1 MMLSNKENIK
11 FSILIPAY
19 KAKYLRECIESI
31 LSQSY
36 KNLEVIIVNDSSPEN
51 LTSIV
56 EEFDDERIC
65 YFVNA
70 KNCGAINVVDNWN
83 ITLSHATGDYAICMG
98 DDDKLKD
105 TCLESYKKQIELHPD
120 SDVFHIK
127 TQLIDETS
135 KVTETLEDRPVHES
149 SYDLLIGRW
158 SGRRQFLGDFLYKV
172 STLKKNGGFVKIP
185 MGLGSDDLT
194 AVYQAK
200 SKGIVNINDV
210 GFFYR
215 VSRITIS
222 SNGKYEVLTKALK
235 DLESHVD
242 KILSWEDNTIGENM
256 RYKMQSLRLSYFEQ
270 LQYSILAHELAS
282 CPNSIIGIMKNKKK
296 YGYPAKS
303 VLKAFVS
310 GCYNYIKNK
319 L

>member
-1 MMLSNKENIK
+1 MISNKDNIK

-19 KAKYLRECIESI
+19 KAKYLKECIESI
-31 LSQSY
+31 LLQSY
-36 KNLEVIIVNDSSPEN
+36 KNFEIIIVNDNSPEN

-56 EEFDDERIC
+56 KEFDDERIR
-65 YFVNA
+65 YFVNS

-105 TCLESYKKQIELHPD
+105 TCLETYKNYIDLYPD
-120 SDVFHIK
+120 SDIFHIK
-127 TQLIDETS
+127 TQLIDEMS
-135 KVTETLEDRPVHES
+135 KVSETLEDRPVHES
-149 SYDLLIGRW
+149 YYDLLIGRW
-158 SGRRQFLGDFLYKV
+158 NGRRQFLGDFLYKV

-200 SKGIVNINDV
+200 SNGIININDV

-242 KILSWEDNTIGENM
+242 KILSWEDNTIKENT
-256 RYKMQSLRLSYFEQ
+256 RHKLQSLRLIYFKQ

-282 CPNSIIGIMKNKKK
+282 NPNSIIGIVKNKKV
-296 YGYPAKS
+296 YGYPTIS
-303 VLKAFVS
+303 VLKAFAS
-310 GCYNYIKNK
+310 GCYNYIKK
-319 L
+319 RL